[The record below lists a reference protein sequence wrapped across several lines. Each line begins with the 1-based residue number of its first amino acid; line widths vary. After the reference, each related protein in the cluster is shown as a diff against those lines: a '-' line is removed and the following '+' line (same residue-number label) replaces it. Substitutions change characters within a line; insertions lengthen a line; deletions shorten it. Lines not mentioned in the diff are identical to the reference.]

1 MSDMECNMK
10 RRSFQISFS
19 TLLFSFRLRRRTSF
33 LSRSSSASSVSV
45 KRNVFTAKYFSS
57 SVFGYGSCLYQSML
71 FTIGYAVINLW
82 IIHKP
87 SEFALCRQMTDRTSG
102 AGHLAVFHDSLSC
115 SKFSGYIFVMIRIGN
130 MYFVFFLLWILV
142 NIQ

>member
-1 MSDMECNMK
+1 MECNMK

-45 KRNVFTAKYFSS
+45 KRNVFTAKYFLIFCFSDADLAS
-57 SVFGYGSCLYQSML
+57 YQSMF

-115 SKFSGYIFVMIRIGN
+115 GKF
-130 MYFVFFLLWILV
+130 LWIHICHDPDRKYVSRLFFFFGFW
-142 NIQ
+142 

>member
-1 MSDMECNMK
+1 MECNMK

-57 SVFGYGSCLYQSML
+57 SVFLASYQSMF

-102 AGHLAVFHDSLSC
+102 ASHLAVFHDSLSC
-115 SKFSGYIFVMIRIGN
+115 GKFSGYIFVMIRIGN
-130 MYFVFFLLWILV
+130 MYLVFFLLWILV

>member
-1 MSDMECNMK
+1 MECNMK

-19 TLLFSFRLRRRTSF
+19 TLLFSFRLRRRPSF
-33 LSRSSSASSVSV
+33 LSRSSSAVI
-45 KRNVFTAKYFSS
+45 FSFLATIS
-57 SVFGYGSCLYQSML
+57 IFCFSDADLASYQSMF

-115 SKFSGYIFVMIRIGN
+115 GKFSGYIFVMIRIGN
-130 MYFVFFLLWILV
+130 MYLVFFLLWILV